1 MSGEPV
7 RAICVYCGSTEG
19 NRRDYRDAAAALGQT
34 LARRRLTLVYGGGCV
49 GLMGAVADACMA
61 ARGRVVGVIPRALLE
76 REVGHR
82 GVSEL
87 RVVDSMHERKQLMAE
102 LADGFVALPGGIG
115 TLEELFEMW
124 TWAQLGLHRKPVG
137 LLNAGGYFDALLEFL
152 DRSVESGFIRPK
164 HRAILQVARDAETLL
179 ERFEGYQPPE
189 VPKWIGKAET

>member
-1 MSGEPV
+1 V
-7 RAICVYCGSTEG
+7 QAICIYCGSNEG
-19 NRRDYRDAAAALGQT
+19 NRRDYRDAAAALGQA

-152 DRSVESGFIRPK
+152 DRSVKSGFIRPK
-164 HRAILQVARDAETLL
+164 HRAILQVAHDAETLL
-179 ERFEGYQPPE
+179 ERFELYEPPD